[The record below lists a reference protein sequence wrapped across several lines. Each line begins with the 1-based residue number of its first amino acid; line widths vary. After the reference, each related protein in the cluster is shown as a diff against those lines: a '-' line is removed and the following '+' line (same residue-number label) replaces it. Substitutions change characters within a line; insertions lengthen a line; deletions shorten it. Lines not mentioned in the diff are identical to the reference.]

1 MRIPVLIGSI
11 IVATASGVATASAG
25 ERCCAGAPPFPQ
37 VVRALPAAPFVIPP
51 TGYVL
56 DPSDARRPFYVVNGP
71 FGIGF
76 AAPTYA
82 RPTYSEGGYAFAD
95 AYPYDLPYVLS
106 YGAFSGPPG
115 PAADPFARPFGAP
128 PYTAYRYR
136 PAPNARI
143 IHLRGDS
150 GGD

>member
-11 IVATASGVATASAG
+11 TAATILGVATAPAG
-25 ERCCAGAPPFPQ
+25 SDRCCTGAPPFPQ
-37 VVRALPAAPFVIPP
+37 VIRAMPRTPFVIPP

-56 DPSDARRPFYVVNGP
+56 DPADARRPFYVVNSP
-71 FGIGF
+71 FGVGF

-82 RPTYSEGGYAFAD
+82 RPTFSEGGYAFAD
-95 AYPYDLPYVLS
+95 DFPDVLR
-106 YGAFSGPPG
+106 YGASS
-115 PAADPFARPFGAP
+115 DPFDRPFGAP

-143 IHLRGDS
+143 IHLD
-150 GGD
+150 DN